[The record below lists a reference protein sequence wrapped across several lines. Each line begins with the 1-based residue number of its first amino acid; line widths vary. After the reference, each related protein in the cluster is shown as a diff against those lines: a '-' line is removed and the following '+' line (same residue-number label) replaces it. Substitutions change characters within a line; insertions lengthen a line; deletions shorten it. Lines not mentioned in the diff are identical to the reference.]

1 MPGQSMP
8 RRVSRAA
15 EAVRLAAS
23 GLLLLTATLD
33 AAAQDL
39 PSPPAAP
46 VSAPGK
52 SANPSGTSDTMTD
65 LQLEVYVNG
74 TSSDM
79 IAHLRRTRAGTLLIE
94 PMQLENVGIK
104 PVDTARR
111 VDGWIDIS
119 TLPGVSYEFDET
131 DQTLRF
137 SAPDEARSTKVIDVA
152 APPLD
157 AGEAYQ
163 EADSAQTGTGALL
176 NYTLYASTGGD
187 EWSDAI
193 SFQGFSALLEARA
206 FSPWGVLTSSQVVS
220 TSQSEE
226 FDTTRL
232 DTTWSYSDEDKLR
245 TVSAGD
251 IITGGLSWT
260 RPTRLG
266 GIRIAR
272 NFALRP
278 DMVTM
283 PLPEFSGSAAVPSTV
298 DVYIN
303 NARRLSQSVA
313 PGPFAIANL
322 PIVTGAGN
330 ARVVVRDSLGRE
342 TVSETPFFASA
353 DLLAKGLWD
362 YSAELGFA
370 RRSYGT
376 LSNDYDERPVGSATL
391 RYGLSDRL
399 TLEAHAEGG
408 ASFYNLGG
416 GGVFQLGDFA
426 VGALSGAYS
435 SSDDE
440 AGFQVAASIEGEV
453 RDVHFS
459 ARSQRTFGDYNDI
472 ASVTADKNKGSTN
485 LPGTS
490 FSARPPRALD
500 QVTVSSP
507 LGFDKTNLNLAF
519 TQLETAASERSRIV
533 SVTANRTIGETG
545 SVFVT
550 AYKDFEQENSFG
562 LFAGLSWS
570 FGGDKSASLNV
581 SDSDN
586 GMAITADYSKSERP
600 EVGSYGWRVRAGA
613 GETQLASASGSY
625 RSGIGRFE
633 AGVERVDEN
642 VRAYGQLEGSI
653 VAAGGDVFLAGRI
666 DDAFGVVDA
675 GAPGVDVLLENRPM
689 GQTNRRGKILLPGLR
704 SYGENN
710 IALDP
715 TNLPIDARIDR
726 TRQIVKPSDRAG
738 AVVDFKVETGQRPAL
753 LVLKDE
759 TGAFVEAGSSARS
772 ADGQDLVVG
781 YDGQLYLEGAKPQE
795 WIDVS
800 LPSGS
805 TCRAQI
811 AELVTMDAGIGK
823 GEATCQGVH

>member
-1 MPGQSMP
+1 M
-8 RRVSRAA
+8 
-15 EAVRLAAS
+15 
-23 GLLLLTATLD
+23 
-33 AAAQDL
+33 
-39 PSPPAAP
+39 
-46 VSAPGK
+46 
-52 SANPSGTSDTMTD
+52 
-65 LQLEVYVNG
+65 
-74 TSSDM
+74 
-79 IAHLRRTRAGTLLIE
+79 
-94 PMQLENVGIK
+94 
-104 PVDTARR
+104 
-111 VDGWIDIS
+111 
-119 TLPGVSYEFDET
+119 
-131 DQTLRF
+131 
-137 SAPDEARSTKVIDVA
+137 
-152 APPLD
+152 
-157 AGEAYQ
+157 
-163 EADSAQTGTGALL
+163 
-176 NYTLYASTGGD
+176 
-187 EWSDAI
+187 
-193 SFQGFSALLEARA
+193 
-206 FSPWGVLTSSQVVS
+206 TSSQVIS
-220 TSQSEE
+220 TSQSEQ

-232 DTTWSYSDEDKLR
+232 DTTWSYSDEERLR
-245 TVSAGD
+245 TYSAGD
-251 IITGGLSWT
+251 LITGGLSWT

-283 PLPEFSGSAAVPSTV
+283 PLPEFSGSAAIPSTV
-298 DVYIN
+298 DVYVN
-303 NARRLSQSVA
+303 NARRFSQSVA

-322 PIVTGAGN
+322 PIVTGSGN

-376 LSNDYDERPVGSATL
+376 LSNDYDGQPVGSATL
-391 RYGLSDRL
+391 RYGLSDHL

-408 ASFYNLGG
+408 ADLYNLGG
-416 GGVFQLGDFA
+416 GSVFQLGA
-426 VGALSGAYS
+426 IGVGSLSGAYS
-435 SSDDE
+435 SYGE
-440 AGFQVAASIEGEV
+440 ETGFQVAASVEGEV
-453 RDVHFS
+453 HGVHFS
-459 ARSQRTFGDYNDI
+459 ARSQRTFGEYNDI
-472 ASVTADKNKGSTN
+472 ASVTADRRSAK
-485 LPGTS
+485 LPGAGL
-490 FSARPPRALD
+490 SARPPKALD
-500 QVTVSSP
+500 QVTLSSP

-519 TQLETAASERSRIV
+519 TDIETANSERSRIV
-533 SVTANRTIGETG
+533 SVTANRTIGDNG
-545 SVFVT
+545 SLFVT
-550 AYKDFEQENSFG
+550 AYKDFAQDSSFG

-581 SDSDN
+581 SNSND
-586 GMAITADYSKSERP
+586 GMAITADYAKSERP
-600 EVGSYGWRVRAGA
+600 EAGGYGWRVRAGA

-625 RSGIGRFE
+625 RSGIGRLE
-633 AGVERVDEN
+633 AGAEQVNDS
-642 VRAYGQLEGSI
+642 VRAYGQFEGSI

-753 LVLKDE
+753 IVLKDE

-781 YDGQLYLEGAKPQE
+781 YDGQVYLESAKSQE
-795 WIDVS
+795 WLDVA
-800 LPSGS
+800 LPSGA

-811 AELVTMDAGIGK
+811 AQLVTMEAGIGK
-823 GEATCQGVH
+823 GEAICQGVH